1 LSSRPLPLLPSSPA
15 PIATAALVAAI
26 VVGTLLARD
35 PKLGLGLMIAMAYVP
50 LVMLNLPL
58 GIVLWVVLTFIQG
71 LSVVSV
77 APNVTAIL
85 IGLAWL
91 GTVRSRRDW
100 AAEVYQRHRKLL
112 MTGLLFVVWAMLSAL
127 WARDPDLVW
136 AGEFWQLPVAL
147 AIFAVLIGS
156 FPSRRWVVWL
166 AAAFVAGATLSVLI
180 GLVSDGLNPSGDAL
194 ASAAEAEGRLQGANG
209 DPNYLAAGCVPALAL
224 AAALIGITRNA
235 MVKWGLTAVMAVLV
249 AGLAASESRGGFLAA
264 IVAVAV
270 AVVVNKRH
278 RAKVIAVIAVVASLT
293 AMYFAAYPNT
303 FERVTQVDG
312 GGNGRTDLWFFAT
325 EMTKDHPLAGTGLN
339 NYPLVAKD
347 YVHEP
352 GARDFSFLI
361 TETPHV
367 AHSVYLQLLAELG
380 VIGLALFL
388 VFVAGCLRA
397 ALVAAR
403 RFDDLGEFPMAGLAR
418 AAFVA
423 MTGMLAASVF
433 ISNLT
438 DRRMWILFAFG
449 PILLALASRPR
460 EASEG

>member
-1 LSSRPLPLLPSSPA
+1 MSSRPLPLLPSSPA
-15 PIATAALVAAI
+15 PIAAAALVAAI
-26 VVGTLLARD
+26 TVGTLLARD
-35 PKLGLGLMIAMAYVP
+35 PKLGLGLLIAMAYVP

-100 AAEVYQRHRKLL
+100 AAAVYQRHRKLL
-112 MTGLLFVVWAMLSAL
+112 ITGLLFVVWTMLTAL

-156 FPSRRWVVWL
+156 FPSRRWAILL
-166 AAAFVAGATLSVLI
+166 AGAFVAGATLSVLI
-180 GLVSDGLNPSGDAL
+180 GLASDGLNPAGDAI
-194 ASAAEAEGRLQGANG
+194 ASAGAEGRLQGASG
-209 DPNYLAAGCVPALAL
+209 DPNYLAAGCVPALAI
-224 AAALIGITRNA
+224 AAALIGVTRNV
-235 MVKWGLTAVMAVLV
+235 MMKWGLTAMMAVLV
-249 AGLAASESRGGFLAA
+249 AGLTASESRGGFIAA
-264 IVAVAV
+264 IVAVGCAV
-270 AVVVNKRH
+270 LVNKRQ
-278 RAKVIAVIAVVASLT
+278 RARVVGVIAVAASVT
-293 AMYFAAYPNT
+293 AMYFVAYPET
-303 FERVTQVDG
+303 FERVTSVDG
-312 GGNGRTDLWFFAT
+312 GGNGRTDLWYFAWRMT
-325 EMTKDHPLAGTGLN
+325 EEHPLAGSGLN

-352 GARDFSFLI
+352 GVRDFSFLV

-367 AHSVYLQLLAELG
+367 AHSVYLQLLAETG
-380 VIGLALFL
+380 VIGLTLFL
-388 VFVAGCLRA
+388 VVVAGCLRA
-397 ALVAAR
+397 ALVAGR
-403 RFDDLGEFPMAGLAR
+403 RFDDLDERAMAGLAR

-423 MTGMLAASVF
+423 MVGMLAASFF

-438 DRRMWILFAFG
+438 DRRMWILLALG
-449 PILLALASRPR
+449 PILLALASRPQQT
-460 EASEG
+460 ADV